1 MCQYLKDY
9 ADHFHLKEH
18 IELNSP
24 VKSILR
30 NDKTGKW
37 QVTIE
42 TNGTPSTREFDKV
55 VVSNGL
61 VRRPIAPVF
70 DDKHEMQTEA
80 FAGTILSGRDY
91 KS

>member
-9 ADHFHLKEH
+9 ADHFHLNEH
-18 IELNSP
+18 IELNSA

-30 NDKTGKW
+30 NDETGKW

-42 TNGTPSTREFDKV
+42 SNGTISTRDFDKV
-55 VVSNGL
+55 VVSNGM
-61 VRRPIAPVF
+61 VRKPIAPVF
-70 DDKHEMQTEA
+70 DDKHEMQPER
-80 FAGTILSGRDY
+80 FVGVILSGQDY